1 MCKTWWNYQY
11 PGSSAKLSNNE
22 LKTQPNPTSI
32 ERWQL
37 KPFPLQRFC
46 VILTKTMHQRMS
58 ASGKERDVRIN
69 YCSDGLPGL
78 VQFLSRR
85 KQLRLICTCV
95 WGEAC
100 GLGKLLLQE
109 REFCATQGRAA

>member
-46 VILTKTMHQRMS
+46 VILTKTMHQRIECIWE
-58 ASGKERDVRIN
+58 GKR
-69 YCSDGLPGL
+69 C
-78 VQFLSRR
+78 
-85 KQLRLICTCV
+85 
-95 WGEAC
+95 
-100 GLGKLLLQE
+100 
-109 REFCATQGRAA
+109 